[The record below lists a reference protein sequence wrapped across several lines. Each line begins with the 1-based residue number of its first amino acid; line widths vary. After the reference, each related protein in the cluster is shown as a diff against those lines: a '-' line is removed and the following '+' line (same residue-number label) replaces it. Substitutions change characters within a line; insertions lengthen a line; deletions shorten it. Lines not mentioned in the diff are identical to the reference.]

1 MNPML
6 ATMIWKNRQLRHQL
20 YLLRARVSPGHGM
33 ICLPPAGRPSAAR
46 PV

>member
-1 MNPML
+1 MNPVL

-33 ICLPPAGRPSAAR
+33 ICLPPSDRP
-46 PV
+46 